1 MIGGDHYQ
9 PGVEFGGGRFKIV
22 KKLGEGGMGIV
33 CLAEDA
39 TLHENVAVKFLSPQL
54 SHDHEAMD
62 DMRRETRKCRQLSH
76 RNIIRIHDFY
86 QLPGEAP
93 FITMEY
99 IEGQSLSALKA
110 GQPNRLFPWPTLVP
124 IVAQLCD
131 ALDYAHE
138 EKIVHRDLKP
148 ANMLLDAKGRLKLA
162 DFGLA
167 ATLSESMLKVTKDM
181 GVSGTPSYMSPQQL
195 AGKPSKATD
204 DIYSLGA
211 TLFELLTS
219 KPPFYKGDVL
229 HQIREGNPPTLA
241 ERLKELDLKN
251 EIPEA
256 VAATIMACLNKDAA
270 VRPQTAGEVAER
282 MGITKAPARRASH
295 ASVSG
300 AAPSD
305 ASAGS
310 AKSSQSDSRPRPTQD
325 SSAPTELEFTA
336 PSAPFAP
343 AGSGKGKLYG
353 IIGGVAVLL
362 LIGLAVVF
370 RPRKPAE
377 DPPPTAAAPA
387 SGVAKPAVPSVAAV
401 VAKPTSAPTTTA
413 SRWTNSL
420 GQVFVPVPGTEV
432 LFCVW
437 ETRVQDYAAF
447 ASATGRAAQKPSFE
461 QGPTHPVVHVN
472 WDDAQAFA
480 KWLTEKERQEGKLSA
495 GQSYRLP
502 MDWEWSVAVGLNEPR
517 DGTPV
522 AKSGKIANV
531 YPWGRQWPPPPG
543 AGNFADQ
550 TSKTGWP
557 MANYNSGGAT
567 CIDGYQDGH
576 AFTSPVGNFMTNSFG
591 LYDMAGNVWQWCED
605 WYDDN
610 KTHRV
615 LRGGSWHDAIPEVL
629 LSSHRWVRFPPD
641 RKFGS
646 GGFRLVLT
654 GFGGAPAAAVPSPSV
669 GKPAAPPVAAGV
681 PNPASA
687 PPTTTSRWTN
697 TLGQVFVPVPGT
709 EVQFCIWDTRV
720 QDYAAFA
727 AATSRSVDKP
737 PFKQEPTHP
746 VVSVSWDDAQ
756 AFTKWLTEKERKD
769 GKLTATQSYR
779 LPKDWEW
786 SVAAGLNEAREGSPN
801 DKHVKIKGM
810 YPWGVQWPPPRGAA
824 NLGQTLNVDDYE
836 YTSPVGSFAAN
847 RFGIYDMGGN
857 VWQWCEDFSDGV
869 SGVRVSRGGSWRI
882 AGFGYLLSS
891 YRQGT
896 PADTRNENNGFRC
909 VLVGMSS
916 R

>member
-1 MIGGDHYQ
+1 MIGGEHYQ
-9 PGVEFGGGRFKIV
+9 PGIEFGGGRFKIV

-110 GQPNRLFPWPTLVP
+110 GRPDRLFPWPTLVP

-181 GVSGTPSYMSPQQL
+181 GISGTPSYMSPQQL

-241 ERLKELDLKN
+241 ERLRELDLKN

-270 VRPQTAGEVAER
+270 ARPQTAGEVADR
-282 MGITKAPARRASH
+282 MGITKTSTRRASH
-295 ASVSG
+295 VSASG
-300 AAPSD
+300 AVPSD

-310 AKSSQSDSRPRPTQD
+310 AQSSQLDSGPPSTAD
-325 SSAPTELEFTA
+325 SSAPTGIESTF
-336 PSAPFAP
+336 PSAPFTP

-370 RPRKPAE
+370 RPRKSAE
-377 DPPPTAAAPA
+377 APPPTAAAFA
-387 SGVAKPAVPSVAAV
+387 SGVAKPAGVAQ
-401 VAKPTSAPTTTA
+401 PTSAPA
-413 SRWTNSL
+413 PQAARWTNS
-420 GQVFVPVPGTEV
+420 
-432 LFCVW
+432 
-437 ETRVQDYAAF
+437 
-447 ASATGRAAQKPSFE
+447 
-461 QGPTHPVVHVN
+461 
-472 WDDAQAFA
+472 
-480 KWLTEKERQEGKLSA
+480 
-495 GQSYRLP
+495 
-502 MDWEWSVAVGLNEPR
+502 
-517 DGTPV
+517 
-522 AKSGKIANV
+522 
-531 YPWGRQWPPPPG
+531 
-543 AGNFADQ
+543 
-550 TSKTGWP
+550 
-557 MANYNSGGAT
+557 
-567 CIDGYQDGH
+567 
-576 AFTSPVGNFMTNSFG
+576 
-591 LYDMAGNVWQWCED
+591 
-605 WYDDN
+605 
-610 KTHRV
+610 
-615 LRGGSWHDAIPEVL
+615 
-629 LSSHRWVRFPPD
+629 
-641 RKFGS
+641 
-646 GGFRLVLT
+646 
-654 GFGGAPAAAVPSPSV
+654 
-669 GKPAAPPVAAGV
+669 
-681 PNPASA
+681 
-687 PPTTTSRWTN
+687 
-697 TLGQVFVPVPGT
+697 LGQVFVPVPGT

-727 AATSRSVDKP
+727 AATSRTVEKP
-737 PFKQEPTHP
+737 PFAQGPTHP

-756 AFTKWLTEKERKD
+756 AFTKWLTEKERKE

-786 SVAAGLNEAREGSPN
+786 SVAAGLNEAREGASN
-801 DKHVKIKGM
+801 DKHEKIKGM
-810 YPWGVQWPPPRGAA
+810 YSWGAQWPPPRDAA
-824 NLGQTLNVDDYE
+824 NVSTSLNVDDYE
-836 YTSPVGSFAAN
+836 YTSPVGSFAPN
-847 RFGIYDMGGN
+847 RFGLYDMGGN

-869 SGVRVSRGGSWRI
+869 SGLRVMRGGSWYD
-882 AGFGYLLSS
+882 GDSGNLLSS
-891 YRQGT
+891 YRRSYMAGLR
-896 PADTRNENNGFRC
+896 DRRIGFRC
-909 VLVGMSS
+909 VLEGGSS